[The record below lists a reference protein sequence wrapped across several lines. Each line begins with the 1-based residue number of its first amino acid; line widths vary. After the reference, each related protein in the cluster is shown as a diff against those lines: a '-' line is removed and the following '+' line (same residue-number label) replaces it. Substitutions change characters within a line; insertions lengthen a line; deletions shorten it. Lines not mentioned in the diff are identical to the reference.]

1 MDYCEIYC
9 LIKVERT
16 LVPEIKE
23 FNVVLIS
30 CNSICWCQVSGV
42 SFDQFGFVEGIKMR
56 MLHA

>member
-30 CNSICWCQVSGV
+30 CNSICWCQVSALI
-42 SFDQFGFVEGIKMR
+42 SLALLKE
-56 MLHA
+56 